1 MARGCKETEQR
12 RVVVVVGSTVGV
24 DGWRSKN
31 LVVVVVVVVVVGGY
45 EGQLCESQHGK

>member
-31 LVVVVVVVVVVGGY
+31 LVVVVVVVVVGGY
-45 EGQLCESQHGK
+45 ESQLCESQHGK

>member
-31 LVVVVVVVVVVGGY
+31 LVVVVVVVVGGY